1 MAIPEAIL
9 SFLHPG
15 LALAAV
21 LVAALPVVL
30 HLLLRR
36 PKVTAWPST
45 MLLQRALDRM
55 RRRRTLD
62 RWLLLALRTLALL
75 LIGLGM
81 SGPFVGASEAGPGA
95 RRLWIVIDDGATSA
109 ERLPS
114 GGTSLDRSIRE
125 AVRRVD
131 QLHEGDQAAVAV
143 AGRPSRVLVQPT
155 TDLQRVRRAV
165 QDLVPRAVPTD
176 LPGAMALTPP
186 VPEDTMPVDV
196 LLASGWRRGTIR
208 GSEAALG
215 SLTQSMGRVRWI
227 ATTPLEIGADNRR
240 LARAQVDRTVA
251 QSLDPRGR
259 ILKVQVARTGAR
271 SATTDAI
278 RVALPTGEVINQTP
292 LAWSADTEE
301 MESVIDLR
309 QTDAGAATVSMP
321 PDAQPLDD
329 ACAVTWEPQP
339 VPRVWL
345 VGRSANEET
354 VDRTSATTWI
364 LRAIESTGL
373 NPLVVDPASL
383 ALRSQGGADAI
394 VVGRPDLIDAAGWA
408 WLSRFLSDGGTLL
421 LMPAAERAEQPW
433 LVDASRSL
441 RVDLAACG
449 SVADATDQLS
459 PRQPRTEL
467 LSLLGAEVDQLAEPV
482 SVSRRLDLKPL
493 SASGEVILRFDDGA
507 PAMIMLREAS
517 TSGTL
522 LMMAMPPD
530 LSWTDLPLKPLM
542 VPLMQETVRAGMS
555 MSANRRRLMVAQVAS
570 LGPSASGGLLIPAT
584 STMGPSIEIDGEG
597 RSRSVLPSPGLWKLR
612 KQDGSEAWYAVR
624 LDPADADIGTLSR
637 SDLLSWEQALG
648 EWTWSDEPVM
658 PSDGTTRTESP
669 WTWSLVLIGLLCLL
683 IETPWSRRGSPRRT
697 MEAVGA

>member
-1 MAIPEAIL
+1 M
-9 SFLHPG
+9 
-15 LALAAV
+15 
-21 LVAALPVVL
+21 VATLPVVL

-36 PKVTAWPST
+36 PRVTAWPST
-45 MLLQRALDRM
+45 LLLQRALDRM
-55 RRRRTLD
+55 RRRRTMD
-62 RWLLLALRTLALL
+62 RWLLLMLRTLALL

-81 SGPFVGASEAGPGA
+81 AGPFVGASETGPGA
-95 RRLWIVIDDGATSA
+95 RRLWIVVDDGATSA
-109 ERLPS
+109 ERLPG
-114 GGTSLDRSIRE
+114 GGTSLDRSARE

-131 QLHEGDQAAVAV
+131 QLKEGDQAAVVV

-176 LPGAMALTPP
+176 LPGAMALTLPAS
-186 VPEDTMPVDV
+186 EDTMPVDV

-215 SLTQSMGRVRWI
+215 SMAQSATRVRWI
-227 ATTPLEIGADNRR
+227 AVAPLDGTANNRR

-251 QSLDPRGR
+251 QSLDPRER
-259 ILKVQVARTGAR
+259 ALKVQVTRAGER
-271 SATTDAI
+271 STTTDAI
-278 RVALPTGEVINQTP
+278 RVALPTGEVISQAP
-292 LAWSADTEE
+292 LAWPGDSEE
-301 MESVIDLR
+301 VESVINIR
-309 QTDAGAATVSMP
+309 QTDAGAAMVSMS
-321 PDAQPLDD
+321 PDVQPLDD
-329 ACAVTWEPQP
+329 ACAVTWEPRP

-345 VGRSANEET
+345 VGRAEGEDM
-354 VDRTSATTWI
+354 VDGNSATTWT
-364 LRAIESTGL
+364 LRAIESSGL
-373 NPLVVDPASL
+373 APQVVDPVSL
-383 ALRSQGGADAI
+383 ALRSPGGADAI

-408 WLSRFLSDGGTLL
+408 WLSRFLDDGGTLL
-421 LMPAAERAEQPW
+421 LMPAAEQAEQGW

-441 RVDLAACG
+441 QVDLAACG
-449 SVADATDQLS
+449 SVVNATQRLS

-482 SVSRRLDLKPL
+482 SVSRRLDLAPL
-493 SASGEVILRFDDGA
+493 AASGETILQFEGGA
-507 PAMIMLREAS
+507 PAMIMLRDAS

-522 LMMAMPPD
+522 LMMATPPD
-530 LSWTDLPLKPLM
+530 LAWTDLPLKPLM

-555 MSANRRRLMVAQVAS
+555 MSANRRNLVVAQVAS

-584 STMGPSIEIDGEG
+584 KTMGSAIEIDGEG

-612 KQDGSEAWYAVR
+612 KRDGVEAWYAVR

-658 PSDGTTRTESP
+658 PSGGAVRTESP
-669 WTWSLVLIGLLCLL
+669 WTWSLVLIGLLCLVM
-683 IETPWSRRGSPRRT
+683 ETPWSRRGSPRRAL
-697 MEAVGA
+697 EAAGA